1 VNLALTT
8 LRDLRIQYHKRLQ
21 QTIWR
26 YVGDQSVP
34 SNADGSNKLSVLI
47 ARGMLEEVQE
57 TISPIAG
64 QTSGKE
70 FTNLTLDF
78 LRDAFLRLEHIRPG
92 PWRFSASQAK
102 VGIAAFQ
109 QYEHLAI
116 LQQLLD
122 SLEQDASNDS
132 NKDLRA
138 MFASDY
144 IIKPD
149 IVIARDPLSDE
160 RINNNVHLLK
170 REDNIATYTPLRAVN
185 NSTPILHAS
194 VSCKWTFRSD
204 RAQNARTE
212 ALNLIRNRKGNTP
225 HIVVVTG
232 EPLPHRLSSLA
243 LGTGDIDCMYHMA
256 LFELEAA
263 IKNCEDETQAE
274 MFDTLVRG
282 HRLRDISDLPFDL
295 AI

>member
-1 VNLALTT
+1 MNLALTT

-57 TISPIAG
+57 TIPPIAG

-122 SLEQDASNDS
+122 SLEQDTSNDS

-149 IVIARDPLSDE
+149 IVITRDPLSDE
-160 RINNNVHLLK
+160 RINDNVHLLE

-225 HIVVVTG
+225 HIVVVTA
-232 EPLPHRLSSLA
+232 EPLPHRLASLA

-256 LFELEAA
+256 LFELEVA
-263 IKNCEDETQAE
+263 IKNSKDETQVE